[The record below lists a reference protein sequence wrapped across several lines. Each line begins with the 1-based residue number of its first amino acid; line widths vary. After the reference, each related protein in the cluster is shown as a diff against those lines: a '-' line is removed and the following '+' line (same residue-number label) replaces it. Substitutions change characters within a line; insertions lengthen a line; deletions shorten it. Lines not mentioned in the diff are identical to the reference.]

1 MGAGHAWAGGGLRIH
16 SPYVSLC
23 RLCPGQVD
31 QYKGKRDLES
41 LREYVASQLQ
51 STERGAP
58 EPIQPSEA
66 PTLATEPTAD
76 QVGARSA
83 PTSKRQ
89 RRHSTRSVI
98 HMGGLGST
106 FQHSVFLNSF
116 HMLVRGSA

>member
-1 MGAGHAWAGGGLRIH
+1 MRIH
-16 SPYVSLC
+16 SPDVSLC

-51 STERGAP
+51 NTERGAP

-66 PTLATEPTAD
+66 PALATEPAAD

-83 PTSKRQ
+83 PASKRQ
-89 RRHSTRSVI
+89 CRHSTWSVI
-98 HMGGLGST
+98 H
-106 FQHSVFLNSF
+106 
-116 HMLVRGSA
+116 LVGWGPLFNTAFS